1 MSLVEAVAGFK
12 VFAGPFPDF
21 VKAFRHVFGKDGIG
35 IVSLVGEEKVLVEC
49 ASPDLVVY
57 GCFILE
63 KNCTVHRVE
72 SAERKFCIDVN
83 ILKNVLERA
92 DKGMI
97 EILFSNNDDKILKIN
112 VFKGVVGGN
121 KEFEFKI
128 EGDAPKI
135 PEVSKI
141 PYKASLICHSAE
153 FYSAINDAMVVSDAV
168 HLETVKNGLHVSAAD
183 GYEGMTYE
191 TIIRGWNVEGSAKAS
206 FSTHYLSTIAYAL
219 QNISND
225 IPKSKNTPTPPDI
238 YVYFSNNAPL
248 KVAKSVVGGEIFFV
262 LAPRVE

>member
-12 VFAGPFPDF
+12 VLAGPFPDF
-21 VKAFRHVFGKDGIG
+21 IKAFRHVFGKDGIG
-35 IVSLVGEEKVLVEC
+35 IVSLVGGEKVVVEC

-57 GCFILE
+57 GCFIL
-63 KNCTVHRVE
+63 KNCTVHGVE
-72 SAERKFCIDVN
+72 DTEKKFYIDVN

-92 DKGMI
+92 GKGAV
-97 EILFSNNDDKILKIN
+97 EVVFSNDDKVFKVN
-112 VFKGVVGGN
+112 VFKGVGGS

-128 EGDAPKI
+128 DDDAPKI
-135 PEVSKI
+135 PDISKI
-141 PYKASLICHSAE
+141 PYKAYLTCYSEE
-153 FYSAINDAMVVSDAV
+153 FYSAINDAMVVSDFV
-168 HLETVKNGLHVSAAD
+168 HLETVRDGLRVSAAD

-191 TIIRGWNVEGSAKAS
+191 TIVRGWNVEGSAKAS